1 MVMKRIRKQGE
12 TAMKKVFSFIFTM
25 FTVLL
30 LSAPLGSVA
39 EAAWVAVVPI
49 QVDDQNVERSA
60 DFSGYYWDIMI
71 NKFQYPEYELLDDE
85 KVENAIP
92 ENGLPSFA
100 QSVLAE
106 VCDKTDADIVVAM
119 KLDKVEEN
127 PLSFRR
133 EPSLECI
140 MKGEF
145 AGYNR
150 ITGKYYYKK
159 MYYKDEIEEILTL
172 KNDWQQNVF
181 ASNVKRYVNRVME
194 DNKKK

>member
-1 MVMKRIRKQGE
+1 
-12 TAMKKVFSFIFTM
+12 MKKLLYFACAVLMAAAVNLSFSVT
-25 FTVLL
+25 
-30 LSAPLGSVA
+30 A
-39 EAAWVAVVPI
+39 EAARVAVLPL
-49 QVDDQNVERSA
+49 QFKDMNMERA
-60 DFSGYYWDIMI
+60 GDFTTYFWDVVV